1 MIKTLL
7 LPPHAFVP
15 TLKLQGQATVTDAI
29 RLQQETDEAWFQHQ
43 AQQASAIEPIIAEQ
57 ERDWCFHL
65 REQRHKAAAYP
76 HEMAVLTARLT
87 ERNRVER
94 KNVSRIDVP
103 TEAQNVR
110 PISDSRLM
118 REIKAFQ
125 RFAGRHL
132 GKSRVLW
139 AWFPA
144 CSKTEPELDD
154 VIWIRYSNGHSERL
168 AIRTDTR
175 HANHDKGTPEQLRGE
190 ARAIFERHVQPRLPA
205 DQAVRAFKVT
215 QAEAIADR
223 HTALRDHPFT
233 LGVREFYELTTSF
246 RADPRTN
253 KGQWAAA
260 KLCRFSFA
268 QAKTC
273 VQLLG
278 NRLLLLT
285 AGRIFNITWGRFPQD
300 VVLSDQVKSGIETL
314 AWELARRT
322 LSTGA
327 QNQLM
332 ALAASKEHTLERLLL
347 AIQLP
352 ELMNMPILL
361 EHVKFLSAKPYR
373 KVRQQ
378 RPGLK
383 VYLRQ
388 LVGHLP
394 GEVVRQLQQ
403 NGLSVAIALNNSGL
417 TSPDVRADILR
428 EYLKFNAQTSDV
440 HTTFDLAWYVELL
453 GEQRAARH
461 LNVAFGQ
468 PRSLDHVAGL
478 ARETQRMFREVQLAF
493 PDWRI
498 TPAHHGLHALH
509 DHLSVVHRQC
519 QTVNLP
525 IPSATDKKL
534 AHLDVTVEHAVLGTL
549 TFERAACTHDLL
561 HYGQQLNNC
570 VGSYGS
576 QAVGGDVVI
585 VVGKTQDGRPH
596 CCLELRGRMVHQYK
610 LNFNAPPHEQA
621 DLEVAA
627 AYLKSARLK
636 IKGGDLQGLNEPMR
650 PGDPHDDFNFPPE
663 NDLPF

>member
-1 MIKTLL
+1 MIKTLMM
-7 LPPHAFVP
+7 PPHTFVP
-15 TLKLQGQATVTDAI
+15 AFTLQEQGMVQDAI
-29 RLQQETDEAWFQHQ
+29 RLQQETDEAWFQHH
-43 AQQASAIEPIIAEQ
+43 AQQSRGMEAIIAEQ

-65 REQRHKAAAYP
+65 REQHHKAAAYP
-76 HEMAVLTARLT
+76 QEMAVLTARLT

-94 KNVSRIDVP
+94 ENVRRIDVP
-103 TEAQNVR
+103 VEAQNVR

-118 REIKAFQ
+118 RQIKAFQ
-125 RFAGRHL
+125 RCAGRHL

-144 CSKTEPELDD
+144 CSRTEPELDD
-154 VIWIRYSNGHSERL
+154 VIWIRYSNGHCERL
-168 AIRTDTR
+168 AIRMNSRVANQDT
-175 HANHDKGTPEQLRGE
+175 GTPEQLRGE

-215 QAEAIADR
+215 WNDAIADR

-233 LGVREFYELTTSF
+233 PGVREFYELTTSF

-253 KGQWAAA
+253 RGQWAAA

-300 VVLSDQVKSGIETL
+300 VLLSEQVKSGIQAL

-322 LSTGA
+322 LNSGA
-327 QNQLM
+327 QDQLM
-332 ALAASKEHTLERLLL
+332 ALAASKEHTLERFLL

-352 ELMNMPILL
+352 ELMNMPTLL
-361 EHVKFLSAKPYR
+361 EHVRFLSAKPYR
-373 KVRQQ
+373 KVREQ

-394 GEVVRQLQQ
+394 GEVVRQLHQ
-403 NGLSVAIALNNSGL
+403 NALSVAITLNDSGL

-428 EYLKFNAQTSDV
+428 EYLKFNPQTSQV
-440 HTTFDLAWYVELL
+440 CNTFDLAWYVKLL

-461 LNVAFGQ
+461 LKVAFGQ

-478 ARETQRMFREVQLAF
+478 ARDTQRMLREVQLAF

-498 TPAHHGLHALH
+498 TPAHHGLHGLH

-549 TFERAACTHDLL
+549 TFERAAYTHDLIQ
-561 HYGQQLNNC
+561 YGQQLHNC

-576 QAVGGDVVI
+576 LAVGGDVVI
-585 VVGKTQDGRPH
+585 VVARTQQGTPH
-596 CCLELRGRMVHQYK
+596 CCLELRGRLVHQYK
-610 LNFNAPPHEQA
+610 LNCNASPREQA
-621 DLEVAA
+621 DLDVAA
-627 AYLKSARLK
+627 AYLKAARLK
-636 IKGGDLQGLNEPMR
+636 IHGGDLQGLNEPMR
-650 PGDPHDDFNFPPE
+650 PGDHEYHSPPE
-663 NDLPF
+663 HDLPF